1 MARRRNYKR
10 DVKGRFAKVAGSGRK
25 AGRAVRASADRST
38 VAGAVAGAAVGGAL
52 ASKPAR
58 KRVVRGSVAKESY
71 IGTTDD
77 GKWTGVKVGGRY
89 AVGKD
94 RELIVKGIVGVN
106 NRNPRDAK
114 RRAAQ
119 MRKIAADLAK

>member
-10 DVKGRFAKVAGSGRK
+10 DAEGRFAKVAGSANR
-25 AGRAVRASADRST
+25 AGRTAKANTGRGAA
-38 VAGAVAGAAVGGAL
+38 AGAVAGAAVGGAL
-52 ASKPAR
+52 SSKAAR
-58 KRVVRGSVAKESY
+58 KHVVRGSVAKESY

-89 AVGKD
+89 KIGTD

-114 RRAAQ
+114 RKAAEA
-119 MRKIAADLAK
+119 RKIATNLLR